1 MSIFEPSE
9 LLIETESE
17 HDAIP
22 KVDLFNKRL
31 HSRKLEAWCAAK
43 FGIGYCN
50 HIEKCSIEIEE
61 IDEQRE
67 YDFKLHVNSRIELI
81 QLVEVM
87 DSDRKRGLEYRQEDP
102 KQISARLNQGDG
114 YTNLYGLT
122 RIRDVLSKKVEKHY
136 AESNE
141 LIVLLYLNMMAK
153 QVEHEVLKESL
164 SDLTENFKEVWL
176 ISDKHIG
183 CLDGHEFKNEGF
195 KVIGKQDL

>member
-9 LLIETESE
+9 LLIKTESE

-102 KQISARLNQGDG
+102 EQISARLNEGDG
-114 YTNLYGLT
+114 YTNSYGLT

-153 QVEHEVLKESL
+153 QVEHEVLKENL
-164 SDLTENFKEVWL
+164 SDLTESFKEVWL
-176 ISDKHIG
+176 ISDRHIG
-183 CLDGHEFKNEGF
+183 CLSGHEFKNEGF
-195 KVIGKQDL
+195 KVIG